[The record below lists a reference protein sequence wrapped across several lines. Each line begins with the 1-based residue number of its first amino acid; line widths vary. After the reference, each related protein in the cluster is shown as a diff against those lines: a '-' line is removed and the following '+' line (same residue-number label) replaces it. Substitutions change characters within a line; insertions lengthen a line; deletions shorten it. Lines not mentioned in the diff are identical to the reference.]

1 MNCYRSKLKCLALK
15 KLILYSLIFLCLP
28 PVFSQDKTVETS
40 GDIFFVA
47 LPAAA
52 LSATLIK
59 GDSKGTWQFAKGF
72 LANTAVTMTLKLLI
86 DKQRPNMENNNAFPS
101 GHTSVTFQSAS
112 FIQRRYGWKY
122 GIPAY
127 ILSSYTG
134 FTRVNADKHDVTD
147 ILACAAIGIGST
159 YLFTTPYQQEHME
172 LSFGK
177 IDDTYLV
184 GFKFK
189 F

>member
-1 MNCYRSKLKCLALK
+1 MSSYRTKAIHFASK
-15 KLILYSLIFLCLP
+15 KLILYCFIFLCVQP
-28 PVFSQDKTVETS
+28 AFSQDKAVETS
-40 GDIFFVA
+40 GDILLFA

-52 LSATLIK
+52 LGTTFII
-59 GDSKGTWQFAKGF
+59 GDSKGTWQFTKGF
-72 LANTAVTMTLKLLI
+72 LTNAAVTMVLKLAI

-101 GHTSVTFQSAS
+101 GHTSMTFQSAS

-134 FTRVNADKHDVTD
+134 FTRVNADKHDVID
-147 ILACAAIGIGST
+147 ILAGAAIGIGST

-177 IDDTYLV
+177 LDDTYLV

>member
-1 MNCYRSKLKCLALK
+1 MNSCGTRAINFAIK
-15 KLILYSLIFLCLP
+15 KLILCCLIFFYLQP
-28 PVFSQDKTVETS
+28 TFSQDKTVETS
-40 GDIFFVA
+40 GDILLFA

-52 LSATLIK
+52 LGTTFIT

-72 LANTAVTMTLKLLI
+72 LANVIVTKTLKLII
-86 DKQRPNMENNNAFPS
+86 DKERPNMENMNAFPS
-101 GHTSVTFQSAS
+101 GHTSTTFQSAS

-134 FTRVNADKHDVTD
+134 FTRVNADKHDVID
-147 ILACAAIGIGST
+147 IFAGAAIGIGST
-159 YLFTTPYQQEHME
+159 YLFTTPYQKEHME

-177 IDDTYLV
+177 TNDTYLV